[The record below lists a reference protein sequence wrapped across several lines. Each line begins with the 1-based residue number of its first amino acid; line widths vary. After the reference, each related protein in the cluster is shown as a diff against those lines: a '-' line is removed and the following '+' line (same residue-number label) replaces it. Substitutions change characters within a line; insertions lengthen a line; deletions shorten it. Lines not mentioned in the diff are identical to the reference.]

1 MARKFKSMD
10 GNNAAAYVSY
20 AFTEV
25 AGIYPITPSS
35 PMADLVDQWS
45 AAGQKNI
52 FGTTVKVVEM
62 QSEAGASGTVH
73 GSLAAGAMTTTYT
86 ASQGLLLMIPNMYK
100 IAGELL
106 PCVFHVSARTV
117 STHALN
123 IFGDHS
129 DVMACR
135 QTGFA
140 MLCEGNVQEV
150 MDLAPVAHLAAIEGR
165 VPFVNFFDGFRT
177 SHEIQKV
184 AVWDYDDL
192 KEMCDMDAVAAF
204 RKHALNPERPNMRGS
219 HENGDIFFQH
229 REACNSYY
237 TALPDVVEKYMGK
250 INEKLGTDYQLFN
263 YYGAADADRVIIA
276 MGSICDVAEEVID
289 YLNAGGEK
297 VGLIKVRLYRPW
309 RADKLL
315 AAIPATCKK
324 IAVLDRTKEPGSQG
338 EPLYMDVV
346 TALANAGRT
355 DIQVIGGRYGLGS
368 KDTPPA
374 SVFAVYD
381 ELKKDSMKREFTI
394 GIVDDVTHLSL
405 EEKPAP
411 SVAPAGTIECKFW
424 GLGGDGTV
432 GANKNSIKIIGDHTD
447 KYVQAYFQYDSKK
460 TGGVTI
466 SHLRFGDKPIKS
478 SYYINKAD
486 FVACHVPAY
495 ITKGFPI
502 VRDVK
507 PGGVF
512 LINCQWS
519 DAELNHHLDAASKR
533 YIAKNNIQVYT
544 INAIDLA
551 KEIGMGKRTNTIL
564 QSAFFAL
571 AKVMPESE
579 AIGYMKD
586 AATHSYLK
594 KGQDVVDMN
603 HKAIDAGA
611 TAFKKF
617 DVPADWADAQDSAD
631 TTVLSG
637 KPKLVEQVKTIL
649 FPVGKMDG
657 DSLPVSA
664 FVKHVDGQFELGAA
678 AYEKRGV
685 AVSVPTW
692 DSTKCIQCNNCAYV
706 CPHATIRPYALTAE
720 EAKNAPA
727 SAKIVDVKAG
737 KGKGIYQY
745 TMAISPLDC
754 MGCGVCVGQCPVG
767 ALTMVPQ
774 EQEAAQQE
782 VFNYC
787 VDKVSEKTDMQDD
800 TVKGS
805 QFRQPMLEFSG
816 SCAGCAETS
825 YARLV
830 TQLFGDR
837 MYISNATGCSSIW
850 GGPAATSPYC
860 TNKAGHGPAW
870 SNSLFEDNAE
880 HGLGM
885 YLGQKAIR
893 ERLADKTRALIAV
906 PHTWAG
912 LKDAAQKWLDT
923 MEDGKANGAATDAY
937 IAALEEGL
945 MTVDACLAFAA
956 SDAGKAAFGDG
967 LGEFKAH
974 MESLKAAGATYCDC
988 DACTL
993 TREILA
999 EKEYLRKKSLW
1010 IFGGDGWAYDI
1021 GFGGV
1026 DHVLASGNDVNIFVF
1041 DTEVYSN
1048 TGGQASKAS
1057 NIGQVAQFAAAGKE
1071 IKKKSLAEIAMS
1083 YGYIYV
1089 AQVAMGANPAQTL
1102 KAIQEAEAYPGPSL
1116 IIGYSPCEMHS
1127 IKGGM
1132 VNCQH
1137 EMKKAVECGYW
1148 NLFRF
1153 NPAAEGS
1160 KFTLD
1165 SKEPKGGYQE
1175 FLMNEARYSRLTRE
1189 FPDRA
1194 GELFERNEKAAMDRY
1209 AHLLK
1214 LKAMY
1219 EG

>member
-35 PMADLVDQWS
+35 PMADLVDQWA

-52 FGTTVKVVEM
+52 FGTTVKVCEM

-140 MLCEGNVQEV
+140 MLCENDPQEI

-165 VPFVNFFDGFRT
+165 VPFINFFDGFRT

-184 AVWDYDDL
+184 ACWDYEDL
-192 KEMCDMDAVAAF
+192 KEMTDMDAVAAF

-229 REACNSYY
+229 REACNPYY
-237 TALPDVVEKYMGK
+237 DALPDVVEKYMGK
-250 INEKLGTDYQLFN
+250 INEKLGTNYQLFN
-263 YYGAADADRVIIA
+263 YYGAPDAERVIIA
-276 MGSICDVAEEVID
+276 MGSICNVAEEVID
-289 YLNAGGEK
+289 YMTAHGEK
-297 VGLIKVRLYRPW
+297 VGMVKVHLYRPFK
-309 RADKLL
+309 ADKLI

-324 IAVLDRTKEPGSQG
+324 IAVLDRTKEPGALG

-346 TALANAGRT
+346 TALANAGKT
-355 DIQVIGGRYGLGS
+355 DIKVIGGRYGLGS

-381 ELKKDSMKREFTI
+381 ELAKDEMKRQFTI

-411 SVAPAGTIECKFW
+411 GVAPAGTIECKFW

-460 TGGVTI
+460 TGGVTV

-512 LINCQWS
+512 LINCQWN
-519 DAELNHHLDAASKR
+519 DEELNHHLDAASKR

-564 QSAFFAL
+564 QSAFFSL
-571 AKVMPESE
+571 AKVMPEAE
-579 AIGYMKD
+579 AIQYMKD

-611 TAFKKF
+611 TAYKKF
-617 DVPADWADAQDSAD
+617 EVPADWADAQDTAD

-637 KPKLVEQVKTIL
+637 KPELVEQVKTIL
-649 FPVGKMDG
+649 NPVGKMDG

-685 AVSVPTW
+685 AVTVPTW
-692 DSTKCIQCNNCAYV
+692 DSAKCIQCNNCAYV
-706 CPHATIRPYALTAE
+706 CPHATIRPYALTGD
-720 EAKNAPA
+720 EAAKAPA
-727 SAKIVDVKAG
+727 AAKIVDIKAG
-737 KGKGIYQY
+737 KGKGVYKY
-745 TMAISPLDC
+745 TMAVSPLDC
-754 MGCGVCVGQCPVG
+754 MGCGVCVGVCPVG
-767 ALTMVPQ
+767 ALTMVAQ
-774 EQEAAQQE
+774 EQEAAQQD

-787 VDKVSEKTDMQDD
+787 VAEVAEKKDMQDD

-805 QFRQPMLEFSG
+805 QFKQPMLEFSG

-825 YARLV
+825 YARLI
-830 TQLFGDR
+830 TQLFGDH

-885 YLGQKAIR
+885 FLGQQAIR
-893 ERLADKTRALIAV
+893 NRLADKVKEL
-906 PHTWAG
+906 AG
-912 LKDAAQKWLDT
+912 VTTNDAKKAACEEYLAT
-923 MEDGKANGAATDAY
+923 MDSYDANKAATDKL
-937 IAALEEGL
+937 IAALEA
-945 MTVDACLAFAA
+945 DP
-956 SDAGKAAFGDG
+956 
-967 LGEFKAH
+967 
-974 MESLKAAGATYCDC
+974 DC
-988 DACTL
+988 PYSK
-993 TREILA
+993 EILA
-999 EKEYLRKKSLW
+999 DKEYLGKKSMW

-1102 KAIQEAEAYPGPSL
+1102 KAIKEAEAYHGPSL

-1132 VNCQH
+1132 MNCQK

-1153 NPAAEGS
+1153 NPAAEGA

-1189 FPDRA
+1189 FPERA
-1194 GELFERNEKAAMDRY
+1194 TVLFERNEKNAMERY
-1209 AHLLK
+1209 EHLLK